1 MYGVSFLYSFLKII
15 KNMNTI
21 RVNRQVTSDFE
32 LLRKPTN
39 EELLMIANN
48 EMFDIEG
55 LIDWDKED
63 VIEEDY
69 SDCKEIVTY
78 DNKKL
83 YERR

>member
-1 MYGVSFLYSFLKII
+1 
-15 KNMNTI
+15 MNTI
-21 RVNRQVTSDFE
+21 RVNRLVISEFE
-32 LLRKPTN
+32 LLRKPTE

-69 SDCKEIVTY
+69 SDCKEKITY
-78 DNKKL
+78 DNKTL

>member
-1 MYGVSFLYSFLKII
+1 
-15 KNMNTI
+15 MNTI

-48 EMFDIEG
+48 QMFDIEG
-55 LIDWDKED
+55 LIDWDKEY